1 MRQLITQS
9 FRAYAAIAVIV
20 AGFTALWA
28 LGVIS
33 VAVPVIGYAWLAV
46 AGIGTIITVG
56 MLTKPKETI
65 EADATDERINTFEDA
80 TITGRPLELYMGALA
95 MWAAVSFGWVLG
107 GMGAA
112 GLEIVGYGWLAI
124 AFYGVIVGGG
134 LLLTHDDDVAT
145 AVDPTEKLE
154 KDL

>member
-1 MRQLITQS
+1 
-9 FRAYAAIAVIV
+9 
-20 AGFTALWA
+20 
-28 LGVIS
+28 
-33 VAVPVIGYAWLAV
+33 
-46 AGIGTIITVG
+46 
-56 MLTKPKETI
+56 
-65 EADATDERINTFEDA
+65 
-80 TITGRPLELYMGALA
+80 MGALA

-107 GMGAA
+107 GMDAA